1 MSEEIKHLKAERD
14 AYFER
19 LQEKRA
25 EVVKLEAELEDLDD
39 KNRKQHA
46 TIFEIVDAAVRS
58 NYDVMGK
65 ESVGNFIKRLYAEN
79 KQLEAEISTQS
90 DWFNEFM
97 RIQDAT
103 FHLWEDDI
111 DEKDGTETIMRAI
124 ARLEEE
130 NAQLRAELSD
140 LARESVRRELQLA
153 KLEAEVEQM
162 KRKFEKGSE

>member
-90 DWFNEFM
+90 ELIAKLKANFLAVQNEFINEK
-97 RIQDAT
+97 REREQAAAT
-103 FHLWEDDI
+103 FR
-111 DEKDGTETIMRAI
+111 TEI
-124 ARLEEE
+124 AG
-130 NAQLRAELSD
+130 LRAELSA
-140 LARESVRRELQLA
+140 LARESVKRESQLA